1 MLATT
6 ERQCL
11 GRDREKKLPAKA
23 GIATTG
29 YRTKSPTRYNT
40 IRRCHLQLGHHQTY
54 QFNLT
59 QRQGLGHRQPNRA
72 HSTTCR
78 QLTVTTS
85 DICKSDTVL
94 SKSVFERHNI
104 DLRSYS
110 IKSAGPCEY
119 LVLCCSNKS
128 VFQQGDTD
136 WLLRAAE
143 MER

>member
-6 ERQCL
+6 ERQRL
-11 GRDREKKLPAKA
+11 DKDRNKKLPAKA
-23 GIATTG
+23 GIATTV
-29 YRTKSPTRYNT
+29 YRTKSPTRDTN
-40 IRRCHLQLGHHQTY
+40 RRCHLQLGHHQTD

-59 QRQGLGHRQPNRA
+59 QRQGHRQSNRA
-72 HSTTCR
+72 QSTTCR
-78 QLTVTTS
+78 QLTVMTS

-110 IKSAGPCEY
+110 IKSAGHCKY
-119 LVLCCSNKS
+119 LELCCSNKN

-136 WLLRAAE
+136 SLLRAAE